1 MNYLIPAN
9 TNSGKLIFGM
19 FKVEDLIL
27 FGIGI
32 TVTILLLAFVPVSS
46 FWMSILMLSPAAI
59 SSFLVIPLPYYHNM
73 LTFILDIYD
82 FLESQREYKWKGWCN
97 RNVKKQK

>member
-27 FGIGI
+27 FSIGI

-46 FWMSILMLSPAAI
+46 F
-59 SSFLVIPLPYYHNM
+59 
-73 LTFILDIYD
+73 
-82 FLESQREYKWKGWCN
+82 
-97 RNVKKQK
+97 

>member
-59 SSFLVIPLPYYHNM
+59 SSFLVIPLPY
-73 LTFILDIYD
+73 
-82 FLESQREYKWKGWCN
+82 
-97 RNVKKQK
+97 